1 MNNLIDESLKNK
13 IRDSFSSTTID
24 HFELPLDFKDK
35 KANRV
40 YLNFLGTHINSIKT
54 LTISIDTVMKSEGD
68 STNYEKFKA
77 LKKHKKRFSKL
88 LFHNNNEKESIEE
101 NDIDWMDVLINSNIS
116 VSKLI

>member
-1 MNNLIDESLKNK
+1 LIILNYRWIVK
-13 IRDSFSSTTID
+13 T
-24 HFELPLDFKDK
+24 K

-40 YLNFLGTHINSIKT
+40 YLNFLETHINSIKN

-68 STNYEKFKA
+68 SANYEKFKA

-116 VSKLI
+116 IDYLTVINQGFQKKGRG